1 MAFFQHWKVADV
13 VQCVLC
19 HHQVKAR
26 HTKTATHDMR
36 CEKGQQPKGIA
47 IIFLMRAASA
57 GLLGIPGLALLASQA
72 SLEICLA
79 ANMLWKALI
88 SYLSRSSMH
97 PDSKLYLIW
106 PCSLMSQL
114 KGLVLPLSMRPA
126 ERIFFFCSLVNAG
139 LWRLWSMFKMRG
151 LSLWRSHRRA
161 HFCQQHT
168 VFGRHHYK
176 QWDM

>member
-1 MAFFQHWKVADV
+1 MAFFSTLEGGWCSSVCFMSSPSQSP
-13 VQCVLC
+13 
-19 HHQVKAR
+19 
-26 HTKTATHDMR
+26 THKDPYSWHEVR
-36 CEKGQQPKGIA
+36 KGQQPKGIA

-57 GLLGIPGLALLASQA
+57 GLLSIPGLALLASQA

-97 PDSKLYLIW
+97 PDNKLYLIW

-126 ERIFFFCSLVNAG
+126 ERIFLQLSIRRPLEVLEHVQNAWFEPLIVVHIFVSNTLCLVDIITNSGICS
-139 LWRLWSMFKMRG
+139 
-151 LSLWRSHRRA
+151 
-161 HFCQQHT
+161 
-168 VFGRHHYK
+168 
-176 QWDM
+176 

>member
-13 VQCVLC
+13 AQCVLC

-26 HTKTATHDMR
+26 HTKTPTHDMR

-47 IIFLMRAASA
+47 IIFLMGAASA
-57 GLLGIPGLALLASQA
+57 GLLSIPGLALLASQA

-97 PDSKLYLIW
+97 TDNKLYLIW

-126 ERIFFFCSLVNAG
+126 ERIFLQLTQRRPLEALEHVQIAWFEPLT
-139 LWRLWSMFKMRG
+139 
-151 LSLWRSHRRA
+151 LSSPCTFLSATHCVW
-161 HFCQQHT
+161 
-168 VFGRHHYK
+168 
-176 QWDM
+176 